1 MSSFKG
7 QKLIGKSNYIEWLN
21 EAKLYLEIN
30 RFMSYIDNTIPRPN
44 KSLYYNDEDEPK
56 TPELGVK
63 YEERIT
69 DYIRNNNKAIGAI
82 KSIISIDNIERF
94 RDKTSASSL

>member
-1 MSSFKG
+1 MSSFRG

-30 RFMSYIDNTIPRPN
+30 GYMSYIEGTIPSPN
-44 KSLYYNDEDEPK
+44 KELYYDGDTAR

-63 YEERIT
+63 YEERI
-69 DYIRNNNKAIGAI
+69 
-82 KSIISIDNIERF
+82 SE
-94 RDKTSASSL
+94 

>member
-30 RFMSYIDNTIPRPN
+30 GFMSYIDNTLPRPS
-44 KSLYYNDEDEPK
+44 KKLYYKDEDTPRTPK
-56 TPELGVK
+56 LGVK
-63 YEERIT
+63 YEERIS
-69 DYIRNNNKAIGAI
+69 DWIRNNNKAIGAI
-82 KSIISIDNIERF
+82 KSIISLDNIDRF
-94 RDKTSASSL
+94 KDKTTANSL

>member
-30 RFMSYIDNTIPRPN
+30 GFMSYIDNTIQSPN
-44 KSLYYNDEDEPK
+44 KSLYYNGDTPY

-63 YEERIT
+63 YEERIN
-69 DYIRNNNKAIGAI
+69 D
-82 KSIISIDNIERF
+82 
-94 RDKTSASSL
+94 